1 MLKDINDHY
10 CARNDCNLVASTGR
24 TARRD
29 ITLSRMFSYCTKQY
43 HTIMM
48 MMSSPALRAA
58 RNSHERASDTIDKQ
72 LQVSDDDGTRT

>member
-1 MLKDINDHY
+1 MLKDINDHH

-29 ITLSRMFSYCTKQY
+29 IMFSYCTKQY

-48 MMSSPALRAA
+48 MMSRKIMFA
-58 RNSHERASDTIDKQ
+58 RS
-72 LQVSDDDGTRT
+72 